1 MRTARLSPGPWLLAF
16 TTVLAMVWLAG
27 QNPIAGVVGFLVGKH
42 VLIAVLAREL
52 GVDSPKAG

>member
-42 VLIAVLAREL
+42 VLIAT
-52 GVDSPKAG
+52 G